1 MQRRCRR
8 PRPGRSPGSPRPST
22 GRRRSNAPRRSSDPP
37 AGPRRPRLARI
48 HEVAV
53 LGMAGGGG
61 SFLVVGF
68 FFGLGHWGPLVSVI
82 TKASLAALAVTTV
95 SCVATIYTVA
105 MIFDTDPRTVREMR
119 EAG

>member
-1 MQRRCRR
+1 MGRKR
-8 PRPGRSPGSPRPST
+8 PL
-22 GRRRSNAPRRSSDPP
+22 GRRALVAIASAVVLAAA
-37 AGPRRPRLARI
+37 AGAAIGAR
-48 HEVAV
+48 
-53 LGMAGGGG
+53 
-61 SFLVVGF
+61 VVGF

-119 EAG
+119 EAGLDDPE

>member
-1 MQRRCRR
+1 M
-8 PRPGRSPGSPRPST
+8 PRLRALEGG
-22 GRRRSNAPRRSSDPP
+22 GAGGLDPRR
-37 AGPRRPRLARI
+37 ARLARI

-119 EAG
+119 EAGLDDPD